1 MSPVGPVSWSGVP
14 VFLSEALAGEVVA
27 FEEVDDGIWT
37 LPLGTVPLA
46 RWLERERCVR
56 ALRAQ

>member
-1 MSPVGPVSWSGVP
+1 MSTVGTVSWSGVP

-37 LPLGTVPLA
+37 LHLGTVPLA
-46 RWLERERCVR
+46 RWLERERCMR